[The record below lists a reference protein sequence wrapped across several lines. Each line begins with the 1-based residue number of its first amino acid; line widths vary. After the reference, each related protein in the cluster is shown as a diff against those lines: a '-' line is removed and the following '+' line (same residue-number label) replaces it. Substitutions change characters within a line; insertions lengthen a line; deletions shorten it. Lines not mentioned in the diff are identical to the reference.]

1 MAGEKQPSKLNDQ
14 NQQLYENTILWN
26 ALIGLGDTNLYMEM
40 WGSS

>member
-26 ALIGLGDTNLYMEM
+26 DLIGLGDTNLYMEM